1 MPWDHRHGQ
10 EILPLPEESETEQP
24 HPTSRTWPATLTE
37 TLERRRVS
45 TISENRNGNVPVQG
59 ELQHIGEE
67 VSERLEYVPASL
79 YVIEEACQKYAC
91 GKGCTVVTAQKPMQ
105 PIEKGLPGPGLL
117 AHVAVSKYGDHLP
130 LYRQE
135 GIYQR
140 QGVAVSRKT
149 MCDWM
154 RRCAELVRPL
164 FERMKEQFSSPKP
177 ADGRHTGAV
186 LDPALPRTR
195 TGRIWTYVGDDE
207 HPYTVYDYTP
217 NRSRD
222 GRMLPERVQWF
233 LQADAYSGYDQLYK
247 DPARDVTEVA
257 CWAHAR
263 RRFYE
268 AQSSDLMRSTVM
280 WPTSGCCTTWS
291 AKLGT

>member
-1 MPWDHRHGQ
+1 VVYDLGKQ
-10 EILPLPEESETEQP
+10 ERKCPQC
-24 HPTSRTWPATLTE
+24 
-37 TLERRRVS
+37 
-45 TISENRNGNVPVQG
+45 QG

-105 PIEKGLPGPGLL
+105 PIEKGLPGPGCC
-117 AHVAVSKYGDHLP
+117 ARG
-130 LYRQE
+130 RQQVWRSSSVVPS
-135 GIYQR
+135 GKGFYQR

-164 FERMKEQFSSPKP
+164 FERMKSRFSSPKP
-177 ADGRHTGAV
+177 CR
-186 LDPALPRTR
+186 RTTHR
-195 TGRIWTYVGDDE
+195 WRFWIQRFRARARGGIWTYVGDDE

-222 GRMLPERVQWF
+222 GPDAFLKEFSGF
-233 LQADAYSGYDQLYK
+233 LQADAYSGYD
-247 DPARDVTEVA
+247 
-257 CWAHAR
+257 
-263 RRFYE
+263 
-268 AQSSDLMRSTVM
+268 S
-280 WPTSGCCTTWS
+280 CTKILRAT
-291 AKLGT
+291 